1 MNMANLLPVSC
12 TCALCRHEVAF
23 VLGQVAP
30 PCAVVKLVDRLKDVE
45 ENPMVVSHVC
55 AEALGGIAAPG
66 VDVEFELAK
75 YLSFDIQD
83 VVCESCVIALYMA
96 DYNNSTEFLKNDCG

>member
-1 MNMANLLPVSC
+1 M
-12 TCALCRHEVAF
+12 
-23 VLGQVAP
+23 
-30 PCAVVKLVDRLKDVE
+30 PCAVVELVDRLKDVE

-96 DYNNSTEFLKNDCG
+96 DYNNSTEFLKNDCGWIWSCCICNIGFVHNKKISICY